1 MKYLSPSGYSP
12 LEDESVELKTVTDQ
26 RDEDEEFNDQLQSP
40 EVSIVTSESSLQIF
54 LEMLFP
60 FIFGTLFLLKWG
72 ASSSFGP
79 NSAWGCKEMPTIG
92 TAHPSLL
99 QCIK

>member
-1 MKYLSPSGYSP
+1 MIKFFKGMKYLSPSGYSP
-12 LEDESVELKTVTDQ
+12 LEDESVELKTVTGECLG

-60 FIFGTLFLLKWG
+60 FIFGT
-72 ASSSFGP
+72 
-79 NSAWGCKEMPTIG
+79 
-92 TAHPSLL
+92 
-99 QCIK
+99 

>member
-12 LEDESVELKTVTDQ
+12 LEDESVELKTVTGECQSEQDA
-26 RDEDEEFNDQLQSP
+26 DEEFNDQLQSP

-60 FIFGTLFLLKWG
+60 FIFGTLFYFKIYQKNYDL
-72 ASSSFGP
+72 
-79 NSAWGCKEMPTIG
+79 
-92 TAHPSLL
+92 
-99 QCIK
+99 

>member
-1 MKYLSPSGYSP
+1 MFDDLTWYSHLIKFFKGMKYLSPSGYSP
-12 LEDESVELKTVTDQ
+12 LEDESVELKTVTGECHE

-60 FIFGTLFLLKWG
+60 FIFGT
-72 ASSSFGP
+72 
-79 NSAWGCKEMPTIG
+79 
-92 TAHPSLL
+92 
-99 QCIK
+99 